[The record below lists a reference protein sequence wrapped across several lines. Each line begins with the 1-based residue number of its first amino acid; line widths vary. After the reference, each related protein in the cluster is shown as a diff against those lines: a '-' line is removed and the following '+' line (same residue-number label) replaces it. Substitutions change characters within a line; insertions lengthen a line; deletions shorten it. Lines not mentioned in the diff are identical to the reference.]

1 MQKKKRSIVVLQFT
15 NNMKDI
21 IIKKVNQLL
30 AITKKT
36 MEDIVK
42 ATGEDLRVVE
52 NPNPSQD
59 EPTEVRYASIEDSK
73 IREEM
78 SKPVDYSKGAK
89 VYNGEELVTT
99 FTIER
104 DGKDY
109 VEQAEAYAAEH
120 GYEVKE

>member
-1 MQKKKRSIVVLQFT
+1 MTGVLQFT

-36 MEDIVK
+36 MEDFTT

-52 NPNPSQD
+52 NPNASGD

-99 FTIER
+99 FTVER